1 MGSTGGDIHV
11 GRTMAREIGQCIYC
25 GALGSQAELTDEHL
39 IPFALGADT
48 YLKDASCKA
57 CAKITS
63 DFETHVARN
72 IFGHLRVHIGV
83 QTRRP
88 KRRPT
93 VLPTRVVRRGAE
105 IRLVLPVKD
114 HPHFLVM
121 PVWESPGIF
130 RGEQPQTLFTN
141 LSSHMLY
148 YIPPNINTTLD
159 LEDGELAKLVPDYRI
174 DANQF
179 ARAIAKIGYCQAVA
193 LFGLDGFRPLALPDL
208 ILGKYTGISQFVGS
222 ELSNPPPPEPSGRQH
237 RVDVFDLT
245 VHGMRLLVA
254 RVRLFA
260 DSGTKEHGTPIYTA
274 IVGAPNKLTDR

>member
-1 MGSTGGDIHV
+1 MIPAEGDNYL
-11 GRTMAREIGQCIYC
+11 GRTMVREIRQCIYSRVR
-25 GALGSQAELTDEHL
+25 ADQAELADEHI

-48 YLKDASCKA
+48 YLKSASCKT

-72 IFGHLRVHIGV
+72 IFGHLRIHIGV

-88 KRRPT
+88 KKRPT
-93 VLPTRVVRRGAE
+93 ELPTRVMRRGAE
-105 IRLVLPVKD
+105 IRMDLPVKD
-114 HPHFLVM
+114 HPHFLVL

-130 RGEQPQTLFTN
+130 RGEQPQALFTN

-148 YIPPNINTTLD
+148 YIPPNINRTLD
-159 LEDGELAKLVPDYRI
+159 LEDGELAKIVPDYRV
-174 DANQF
+174 DTNQF

-193 LFGLDGFRPLALPDL
+193 LFGLDGFRRLVLPDL
-208 ILGKYTGISQFVGS
+208 VLGKYRGISQFVGS

-237 RVDVFDLT
+237 RVDVFDLW
-245 VHGMRLLVA
+245 VNGMRLLVA

-260 DSGTKEHGTPIYTA
+260 DSGTKEHGTPIYTV
-274 IVGAPNKLTDR
+274 IVGAPNKLTQ